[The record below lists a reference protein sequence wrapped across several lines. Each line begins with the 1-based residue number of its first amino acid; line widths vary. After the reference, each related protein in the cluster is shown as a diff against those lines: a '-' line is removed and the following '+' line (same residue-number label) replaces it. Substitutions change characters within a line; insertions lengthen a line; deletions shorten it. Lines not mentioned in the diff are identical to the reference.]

1 MMLKNKEV
9 RKLICLELIILFIG
23 ILLVSINNRRL
34 INSYKEEIIDNN
46 AYIINTLIE
55 KYPEDEDLIVDALI
69 NHDIGIEQSREI
81 LEKYGLD
88 DIDSVDYLS
97 HNIEIKNNYIKQSII
112 NMSVIIVIMFTIFII
127 FIRKIYKKI
136 GDLSK
141 YTNEILNNRYN
152 MDIREYEE
160 GDISN
165 LKNDLYKMTIKLKE
179 QNEISKK
186 DKQYLEDT
194 LSDISHQL
202 KTPLTSMYVINEVLY
217 DSEINDDK
225 RKELLIKNKSQLERI
240 EWLITSLLKMS
251 RIDSGM
257 ETLKIEDV
265 KVIDIIDKALEP
277 IRIPL
282 ELKEINLVIEGNKEI
297 LAKLDANWTAE
308 AILNIVKNACE
319 HTPKKGMIKITLE
332 DNPIYTGISI
342 ADTGSGIKEEDIN
355 HIFERF
361 YKGSNS
367 KDSIGIGLNMS
378 KKIINLEHGDIM
390 VESVLNKGTTFK
402 IKFYK
407 KVI

>member
-179 QNEISKK
+179 QNELSKK

-217 DSEINDDK
+217 DNEIKEDK
-225 RKELLIKNKSQLERI
+225 RKELLLKNKSQLERI

-251 RIDSGM
+251 RLDSGM
-257 ETLKIEDV
+257 TTFKMEEV
-265 KVIDIIDKALEP
+265 KLIDIINKAIEP
-277 IRIPL
+277 IQIPL
-282 ELKEINLVIEGNKEI
+282 ELKNINLIIEGDPNI
-297 LAKLDANWTAE
+297 TAKLDPSWTSE
-308 AILNIVKNACE
+308 SLLNIIKNACE
-319 HTPKKGMIKITLE
+319 HTNKNGTIKITIS
-332 DNPIYTGISI
+332 DNPIYTEIVIS
-342 ADTGSGIKEEDIN
+342 DNGTGIKEEDIN

-378 KKIINLEHGDIM
+378 KKIINLENGDIT
-390 VESVLNKGTTFK
+390 VSSTLGKGSTFT